1 MKLKLLL
8 SILVLGIVHLSLG
21 KAHVSETKDSI
32 TYIIYLDSMKFE
44 EPLTAFDL
52 QKKMKLNLFESAEE
66 GSQPLEIISYDVIY
80 KIDSSFFKMH
90 IQGNSLNALATV
102 FLRLKKD
109 DFIQFSNFFILKNG
123 VGEQLEFRKLINIE
137 K

>member
-1 MKLKLLL
+1 MRLKLLL

-21 KAHVSETKDSI
+21 KAHFTETKDST
-32 TYIIYLDSMKFE
+32 TYVIYLDSMKFE
-44 EPLTAFDL
+44 EPLTSLDL
-52 QKKMKLNLFESAEE
+52 QKKLKLKLFESAEE
-66 GSQPLEIISYDVIY
+66 GSQPLEIVSYDVIY

-90 IQGNSLNALATV
+90 IQGNSLNALAAV

-123 VGEQLEFRKLINIE
+123 VGVQLNLSKLINIE